1 MKKNIMAI
9 LKGELI
15 GLKIEIPSQKL
26 KGIIINETKYT
37 FEILTEKKKR
47 KKIIKAQKLIIT
59 TKTQK
64 ILINGKI
71 IEHKPEN
78 RMKKIK

>member
-9 LKGELI
+9 LRGELI

-26 KGIIINETKYT
+26 KGTIINETKYT